1 MTLKVVNRTN
11 NNKMRLT
18 NVVYQANLNVK
29 IDLSCLVHQL
39 HNVRYN
45 PRIFPG
51 LIYQNRKIGGNCLI
65 FSNGKIN
72 CNGACSDFDSG
83 VKRLRRYARIV
94 QRLGYVVRLSEVR
107 LVTASAVHK
116 LSGRINVK
124 SLSRIPD
131 FQYNPELFP
140 AAMLRRQGIH
150 FTCHLGGSVLIT
162 GIKHSTDLDNVV
174 FPTMVEIEFLV
185 V

>member
-1 MTLKVVNRTN
+1 MFGTPITQCALQSSHIPWTYISESKNRWELFNILK
-11 NNKMRLT
+11 
-18 NVVYQANLNVK
+18 
-29 IDLSCLVHQL
+29 
-39 HNVRYN
+39 
-45 PRIFPG
+45 
-51 LIYQNRKIGGNCLI
+51 RK
-65 FSNGKIN
+65 
-72 CNGACSDFDSG
+72 SDFDSG

-174 FPTMVEIEFLV
+174 FPTMVEIELLV

>member
-1 MTLKVVNRTN
+1 MTLKVVTRTL

-39 HNVRYN
+39 NNVRYN

-116 LSGRINVK
+116 LSGRINVEFA
-124 SLSRIPD
+124 LSYSGLSIQSRVISCRHATTTGNSFYMSP
-131 FQYNPELFP
+131 
-140 AAMLRRQGIH
+140 RRLCTYYRYQTFHG
-150 FTCHLGGSVLIT
+150 FG
-162 GIKHSTDLDNVV
+162 
-174 FPTMVEIEFLV
+174 
-185 V
+185 